1 MRIRNNA
8 YPLAV
13 SLVLVVS
20 LFGGCA
26 QNKQA
31 LRAED
36 SGVAVRLPPLEAM
49 DVRLRSERPE
59 VPPRPPPVPKSYPPL
74 PTPRSASPRVPPDLS
89 RAGERFSV
97 ERSTEGTPLV

>member
-8 YPLAV
+8 LPLAV

-31 LRAED
+31 LRSADSAE
-36 SGVAVRLPPLEAM
+36 SGVAVRLPPVEAM
-49 DVRLRSERPE
+49 DVHLRSERPE
-59 VPPRPPPVPKSYPPL
+59 VPPKPPL
-74 PTPRSASPRVPPDLS
+74 SLTDETRDRWLTLFEVTFSPVSAGNLPEKGPPK
-89 RAGERFSV
+89 E
-97 ERSTEGTPLV
+97 

>member
-1 MRIRNNA
+1 MRIRKNA

-13 SLVLVVS
+13 SLVLLVS

-26 QNKQA
+26 RNQQA

-36 SGVAVRLPPLEAM
+36 SGVAVRLPPVEAM

-59 VPPRPPPVPKSYPPL
+59 LPPRLPLSLADETRNRWLTLFEVTFSPVAAGNLPEKGPPK
-74 PTPRSASPRVPPDLS
+74 
-89 RAGERFSV
+89 E
-97 ERSTEGTPLV
+97 

>member
-49 DVRLRSERPE
+49 DVRLRSERPK
-59 VPPRPPPVPKSYPPL
+59 VPPRLPL
-74 PTPRSASPRVPPDLS
+74 SLADETRDRWL
-89 RAGERFSV
+89 
-97 ERSTEGTPLV
+97 TLLEGTFTPVSAGNLPEKGPPKDKPKPI